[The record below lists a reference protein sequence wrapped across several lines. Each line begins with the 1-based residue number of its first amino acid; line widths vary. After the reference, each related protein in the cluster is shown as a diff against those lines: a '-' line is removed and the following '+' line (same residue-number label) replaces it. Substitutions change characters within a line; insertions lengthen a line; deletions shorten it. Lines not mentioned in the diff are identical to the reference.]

1 MSTIKCMRNDD
12 ENFGPLDIKIAK
24 ATRVWKLW
32 YLRHHRMNREREESQ
47 VSIDFPRLCDSNQ
60 YTSDSYLYEYITMLK
75 HAHTHTHTHVL
86 DLTPLEEVEAR
97 ADSQAKNIFFSQVL
111 GRYLRINVYTC
122 TDIYTVSHEWVCM

>member
-1 MSTIKCMRNDD
+1 MCRVRDKIHNVSYAFYAFMPCTKMSTIKCMRNDD

-60 YTSDSYLYEYITMLK
+60 YTSDSYLYEYILMLK
-75 HAHTHTHTHVL
+75 HAHTHTHTNTH
-86 DLTPLEEVEAR
+86 THT
-97 ADSQAKNIFFSQVL
+97 QTHTNTHTHKHTHTHTHT
-111 GRYLRINVYTC
+111 Y
-122 TDIYTVSHEWVCM
+122 